1 MHAAELMLDID
12 RYFRDNLRQNCYSPA
27 LAKEIRQLDE
37 DNHFLR
43 RSLLR
48 KFVLFS
54 KSFDPFLL
62 KHHEALKA
70 TQNQRL
76 REIKSVEA
84 LFTLPISFVYRLE
97 KAQSGCLEYLG
108 RGLIGGK

>member
-1 MHAAELMLDID
+1 MEDLREANLHAAELMLDID

-27 LAKEIRQLDE
+27 LTREMRRLDE

-48 KFVLFS
+48 KFILFS
-54 KSFDPFLL
+54 KSYDPFML

-76 REIKSVEA
+76 REIKSVEM
-84 LFTLPISFVYRLE
+84 LFTLPISFVYRL
-97 KAQSGCLEYLG
+97 
-108 RGLIGGK
+108 